1 MIQLIYPLSTK
12 AFQTFQSIYYDHVEG
27 PQTGK
32 QIDYLVVF
40 AGVSEEVSQEVEAG
54 TLSDQDEVSGA
65 VSQMS
70 SG

>member
-1 MIQLIYPLSTK
+1 MSTE
-12 AFQTFQSIYYDHVEG
+12 ACQTFQSIYSDHVEG